1 MWICCDLLYILKTM
15 SRISSFKGDNSLKH
29 KFTFLINCEKNTFI
43 RMLIFVKA
51 FEI

>member
-1 MWICCDLLYILKTM
+1 M

-29 KFTFLINCEKNTFI
+29 KFTFLINCEKKYVHKNT
-43 RMLIFVKA
+43 VKA